1 MALGNLASR
10 FLVAGVAAPVLI
22 GILYYVDAAE
32 ATWALV
38 WVATLLAMR
47 EFFGMTLAG
56 ERDRNVSLALGAV
69 ATAALFFLHPG
80 PMRVDSEVTGLA
92 LLQAGPYAAIGLAVV
107 PIGIYYLFWFEEM
120 ATVASRFVATIAG
133 IVYVGFGLSFLGL
146 VRRDLGEPD
155 LIVLILLIAWIGDTG
170 AYFAGRFL
178 GKKKLYEAV
187 SPKKTW
193 AGAWGGIGGSLLGAV
208 FVKLVLHDALTWVD
222 VVVVSVIGG
231 VLGQLGDLAE
241 SLIKRAVGV
250 KDSGSLLP
258 GHGGMLDRI
267 DAVLFIAPWVYVYFA
282 LLKPVF

>member
-1 MALGNLASR
+1 MS
-10 FLVAGVAAPVLI
+10 
-22 GILYYVDAAE
+22 
-32 ATWALV
+32 
-38 WVATLLAMR
+38 
-47 EFFGMTLAG
+47 
-56 ERDRNVSLALGAV
+56 
-69 ATAALFFLHPG
+69 
-80 PMRVDSEVTGLA
+80 
-92 LLQAGPYAAIGLAVV
+92 
-107 PIGIYYLFWFEEM
+107 
-120 ATVASRFVATIAG
+120 TVANRFVATIAG

-155 LIVLILLIAWIGDTG
+155 LIVLILLIAWVGDTG

-193 AGAWGGIGGSLLGAV
+193 AGAWGGIAGSLLGAV
-208 FVKLVLHDALTWVD
+208 FVKLVLLDALTWVD
-222 VVVVSVIGG
+222 VVVVALIGS
-231 VLGQLGDLAE
+231 VLGQVGDLAE